1 MNTKTLIVV
10 FLVCLL
16 VSEVVLARRCGGRGR
31 RIKIKKIVRKLR
43 PIVRVMK
50 VITRMRTSRPR
61 PRLRPCNSS

>member
-16 VSEVVLARRCGGRGR
+16 VSEVVLARRCGGGR
-31 RIKIKKIVRKLR
+31 KIKIKKIVRKLR

-50 VITRMRTSRPR
+50 VITRMRTRRPR
-61 PRLRPCNSS
+61 PRPCNSS